1 MELHTE
7 PKVKK
12 AGVKE
17 GEAKGLLSSSG
28 LRIKKEDEVY
38 GPVCSIN
45 KAAGG
50 GALGSAV
57 ITFFI

>member
-1 MELHTE
+1 MI
-7 PKVKK
+7 KIADKK
-12 AGVKE
+12 GGDSLDALK
-17 GEAKGLLSSSG
+17 SG
-28 LRIKKEDEVY
+28 Q
-38 GPVCSIN
+38 VCPIN